1 MPFLGQ
7 TAMPA
12 VLHSASHEAPL
23 PVVHSAGRA
32 RKKGGAP
39 LDLGV
44 LNERLG
50 YFVRRLQVWIFQDF
64 IRALD
69 PVGIGP
75 AQYSVLIVTEANPGL
90 SQSDLCQL
98 LGIERA
104 RLVRLLDGLEKR
116 GLTRRLPSRSD
127 RRSHELFLTRDGQKR
142 LKRIKALAAEHEAH
156 VIEKIG
162 PQECAMMIEILK
174 DFDPVP
180 RPEKGSAPVDRREPR
195 TVSIRAKEK

>member
-1 MPFLGQ
+1 MPFQGQ

-12 VLHSASHEAPL
+12 VPRSASHEAPL

-90 SQSDLCQL
+90 SQSDLSQL

-116 GLTRRLPSRSD
+116 GLIRRLASPTD
-127 RRSHELFLTRDGQKR
+127 RRSHALLLTRRGQRRMKQV
-142 LKRIKALAAEHEAH
+142 KALAAEHEAH
-156 VIEKIG
+156 LIQQVGSRKWVTLID
-162 PQECAMMIEILK
+162 ILK
-174 DFDPVP
+174 DFDPISVP
-180 RPEKGSAPVDRREPR
+180 KKGFRSGR
-195 TVSIRAKEK
+195 

>member
-1 MPFLGQ
+1 MPFQGQ

-12 VLHSASHEAPL
+12 VPRSASHEAPL

-32 RKKGGAP
+32 RKNGGAS

-50 YFVRRLQVWIFQDF
+50 YFIRRLQVWIFQDF
-64 IRALD
+64 IRTLN

-90 SQSDLCQL
+90 SQSDLSHL

-116 GLTRRLPSRSD
+116 GLMRRLASPSD
-127 RRSHELFLTRDGQKR
+127 RRSHALFLTREGHR
-142 LKRIKALAAEHEAH
+142 RMKRIKALASEHEAR
-156 VIEKIG
+156 VAERLGAQDRKLLLNIFRE
-162 PQECAMMIEILK
+162 
-174 DFDPVP
+174 FDMPAQTNGT
-180 RPEKGSAPVDRREPR
+180 RQAGR
-195 TVSIRAKEK
+195 